1 MKIVEASIRRPVT
14 VTMLM
19 VTLVLFGA
27 VAYQRLP
34 INLLPDISYPTLSVR
49 TDFPGAAPE
58 EVENLVTRPV
68 EEAVSVVNNVIRVSS
83 RSRAGLSDVTVEFEW
98 GTQMD
103 FASLDLREKLDRI
116 RLPQEIQKP
125 IILRYDPSLEPIM
138 RLALTSSEIDLIA
151 LRTMAEERLKNKLET
166 VDGVAAI
173 EVSGGLEEEIH
184 VALSERKLAS
194 LGMSV
199 ETVAGRVGAE
209 NINLTGGTLSNGEM
223 DYLVRTLNQYK
234 SPEEISDII
243 IERRQNALIRL
254 SDVAEVKRGYK
265 DRTMVTEV
273 NGRENVELAVYKEA
287 DANTILVARR
297 VQERL
302 SEIRKE
308 FGENDAGFRLAVIT
322 DQSHFID
329 QSIKEVLKTAVIGG
343 LLAVIVL
350 YIFLQRVGATVIISL
365 AIPICVVATFFFMF
379 VSGVSLN
386 IMSLGG
392 LALGVGMLVDN
403 SIVVLESIDRY
414 LKQGKDPVE
423 ASNLGAALVGK
434 AVTASTLTTVCV
446 FLPIIFVTGVAG
458 QLFTD
463 QSLTVTYSLVASLL
477 VALTLIPV
485 MSSGFSGGRTF
496 GASQTPPGASAEDP
510 QRMQKSPDRPPRK
523 VPAWLYRALDA
534 LALPFRWMFYFLPFT
549 LLTLVKYL
557 AYGLAHFLKLLIYPL
572 LLLYDSFYPR
582 FEAAYGQA
590 LVWVLR
596 HRLATLLL
604 AVLVFISS
612 ILLYPR
618 LGHELIPEMSQNEI
632 LVGLKMP
639 VGTPVESTR
648 DVLARMQRLTSAQP
662 EVRMVYLTAG
672 SSSMTG
678 GSLKEEREDIGQMS
692 ILTNSG
698 LNRAAEDSL
707 IDRLRMQFELI
718 PGISVKFGRPVLY
731 SYKTP
736 VEIEIRGY
744 NLRTLSQLADE
755 VSQRLAEVPGLSDI
769 KSSAESGN
777 PEIQVLFDRDRLA
790 SLNLTISQLAQ
801 VVRGKVLGEVPTE
814 FHRGGRQVDIRVRVE
829 EADRDRLEAIRK
841 LTVANIDG
849 RPITL
854 DAVADLVV
862 QQGPS
867 EIRRVDQERVA
878 VISAGL
884 AGADLG
890 TVIGRIQTAL
900 ATLNVP
906 PEISVKFGGQGME
919 MKRAMDS
926 MIFAFCLAIFLVYLV
941 MASQF
946 ESLLHPFVIMFT
958 IPFGLIGVVWSLYL
972 TSGIISI
979 VALIGVVM
987 LCGIVVNNA
996 IVMVDYVNVLRRE
1009 GMPKNEA
1016 LIQAGTVR
1024 LRPILMTTGTTVLG
1038 LLPMAIGLGE
1048 GSEVR
1053 TPMAVVVI
1061 GGLMVGTILTLLL
1074 LPTIYSLLDWRD

>member
-1 MKIVEASIRRPVT
+1 
-14 VTMLM
+14 
-19 VTLVLFGA
+19 
-27 VAYQRLP
+27 
-34 INLLPDISYPTLSVR
+34 
-49 TDFPGAAPE
+49 
-58 EVENLVTRPV
+58 
-68 EEAVSVVNNVIRVSS
+68 
-83 RSRAGLSDVTVEFEW
+83 
-98 GTQMD
+98 
-103 FASLDLREKLDRI
+103 
-116 RLPQEIQKP
+116 
-125 IILRYDPSLEPIM
+125 
-138 RLALTSSEIDLIA
+138 
-151 LRTMAEERLKNKLET
+151 
-166 VDGVAAI
+166 
-173 EVSGGLEEEIH
+173 
-184 VALSERKLAS
+184 
-194 LGMSV
+194 
-199 ETVAGRVGAE
+199 
-209 NINLTGGTLSNGEM
+209 
-223 DYLVRTLNQYK
+223 
-234 SPEEISDII
+234 
-243 IERRQNALIRL
+243 
-254 SDVAEVKRGYK
+254 
-265 DRTMVTEV
+265 
-273 NGRENVELAVYKEA
+273 
-287 DANTILVARR
+287 
-297 VQERL
+297 
-302 SEIRKE
+302 
-308 FGENDAGFRLAVIT
+308 
-322 DQSHFID
+322 
-329 QSIKEVLKTAVIGG
+329 
-343 LLAVIVL
+343 
-350 YIFLQRVGATVIISL
+350 
-365 AIPICVVATFFFMF
+365 
-379 VSGVSLN
+379 
-386 IMSLGG
+386 
-392 LALGVGMLVDN
+392 
-403 SIVVLESIDRY
+403 
-414 LKQGKDPVE
+414 
-423 ASNLGAALVGK
+423 
-434 AVTASTLTTVCV
+434 
-446 FLPIIFVTGVAG
+446 
-458 QLFTD
+458 
-463 QSLTVTYSLVASLL
+463 
-477 VALTLIPV
+477 
-485 MSSGFSGGRTF
+485 
-496 GASQTPPGASAEDP
+496 
-510 QRMQKSPDRPPRK
+510 
-523 VPAWLYRALDA
+523 
-534 LALPFRWMFYFLPFT
+534 
-549 LLTLVKYL
+549 
-557 AYGLAHFLKLLIYPL
+557 
-572 LLLYDSFYPR
+572 
-582 FEAAYGQA
+582 
-590 LVWVLR
+590 
-596 HRLATLLL
+596 
-604 AVLVFISS
+604 
-612 ILLYPR
+612 
-618 LGHELIPEMSQNEI
+618 
-632 LVGLKMP
+632 
-639 VGTPVESTR
+639 
-648 DVLARMQRLTSAQP
+648 
-662 EVRMVYLTAG
+662 
-672 SSSMTG
+672 MTG